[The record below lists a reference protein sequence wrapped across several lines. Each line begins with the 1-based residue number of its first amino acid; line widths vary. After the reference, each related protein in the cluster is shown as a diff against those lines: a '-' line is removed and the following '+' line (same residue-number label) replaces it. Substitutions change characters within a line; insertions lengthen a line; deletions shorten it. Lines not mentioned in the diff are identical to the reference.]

1 MICLTFE
8 GLFAQFIN
16 VLYDNTLLFVYC
28 ILSVPLFLCK
38 IYNSRCSVANL
49 LQVLLF
55 CFYVCGQ
62 SFFFYMFFTCI
73 SYIKCMVHKYM
84 CTRACVRECVCMYC
98 TPTRQGRQCE
108 SETTSKSLESFA
120 IRIAC
125 HYRAH
130 LNIHIS
136 ISLPALLLSLPLS
149 LCVCF
154 PSPSVG
160 CAVGV
165 RMSDKSVLHC
175 DIVPYTELNIFTISF
190 LSFFLRNTQ
199 KATKNAINYEV
210 LPENYFSL
218 ALARIESVLD

>member
-1 MICLTFE
+1 
-8 GLFAQFIN
+8 
-16 VLYDNTLLFVYC
+16 
-28 ILSVPLFLCK
+28 
-38 IYNSRCSVANL
+38 
-49 LQVLLF
+49 
-55 CFYVCGQ
+55 
-62 SFFFYMFFTCI
+62 
-73 SYIKCMVHKYM
+73 M
-84 CTRACVRECVCMYC
+84 CTCACVCMCVCMYC

-136 ISLPALLLSLPLS
+136 ISLPFLLSLSLYLS
-149 LCVCF
+149 PCLCF
-154 PSPSVG
+154 PSLSVG

-175 DIVPYTELNIFTISF
+175 DIVPYIELNIFTISF
-190 LSFFLRNTQ
+190 PSPFFCFNTQ

-218 ALARIESVLD
+218 ALAKTKWVLDWQIPSRNNTETFFTNVKVKLTASRLYLDTILYYILYYTILYTKLYTKSIYYIVLYSIYSIIYYSILCTIIY

>member
-1 MICLTFE
+1 
-8 GLFAQFIN
+8 
-16 VLYDNTLLFVYC
+16 
-28 ILSVPLFLCK
+28 
-38 IYNSRCSVANL
+38 
-49 LQVLLF
+49 
-55 CFYVCGQ
+55 
-62 SFFFYMFFTCI
+62 MFFTCI

-84 CTRACVRECVCMYC
+84 CTRACVRECVCVCMYC
-98 TPTRQGRQCE
+98 TPTRQGRQCG

-136 ISLPALLLSLPLS
+136 ISLPPLLLSLPLS
-149 LCVCF
+149 VCVCF

>member
-1 MICLTFE
+1 
-8 GLFAQFIN
+8 
-16 VLYDNTLLFVYC
+16 
-28 ILSVPLFLCK
+28 
-38 IYNSRCSVANL
+38 
-49 LQVLLF
+49 
-55 CFYVCGQ
+55 
-62 SFFFYMFFTCI
+62 
-73 SYIKCMVHKYM
+73 M

-136 ISLPALLLSLPLS
+136 ISLPPLLLSLSFSLS
-149 LCVCF
+149 LCVCVF
-154 PSPSVG
+154 PPLLWDVQWV
-160 CAVGV
+160 CVWA
-165 RMSDKSVLHC
+165 
-175 DIVPYTELNIFTISF
+175 ISRFCTATLSRTQNWTF
-190 LSFFLRNTQ
+190 LPFLFFPFFLRNTQ

-218 ALARIESVLD
+218 ALARTECVLDGQIP